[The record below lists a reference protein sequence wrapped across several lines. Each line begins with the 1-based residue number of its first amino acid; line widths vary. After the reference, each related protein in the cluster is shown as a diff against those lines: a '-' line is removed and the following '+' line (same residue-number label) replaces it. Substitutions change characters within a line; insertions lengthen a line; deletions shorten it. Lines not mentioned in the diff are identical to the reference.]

1 MYYTC
6 HYQSPLGGITMAC
19 DEEGLTGLWF
29 DGQKYFGS
37 GFLKEADPENREE
50 KDTVPGNEQKK
61 PPVLA
66 QAEKWLDLYFAGR
79 RPDFTPPLHLTG
91 SDFRLAVWKLLL
103 EIPLWTDNHLQR
115 ACPQDFGTERR
126 KIHVSSR
133 RQAARWGHNPV
144 SIIVPW
150 PTGFWGQTA
159 A

>member
-50 KDTVPGNEQKK
+50 KETVPGNEQKK

-79 RPDFTPPLHLTG
+79 RPD
-91 SDFRLAVWKLLL
+91 LLL
-103 EIPLWTDNHLQR
+103 RCILRAVISVWPYGNFCWRFPMDRQPLTKSLPAGFRNR
-115 ACPQDFGTERR
+115 TEED
-126 KIHVSSR
+126 SCQLR
-133 RQAARWGHNPV
+133 RQAARWD
-144 SIIVPW
+144 IIRCP
-150 PTGFWGQTA
+150 
-159 A
+159 